1 MRLQRN
7 KRQFPFKIVRES
19 KDYKKTAQLYEL
31 SRNLLPIADLIKLSN
46 IVRNKAKKAVNS
58 KTVGYCKELND
69 ELRALRTKAAVDCG
83 AIKQKAYSPEETYV
97 PMKFK
102 FRWNGN
108 IVYET

>member
-1 MRLQRN
+1 MRLLR
-7 KRQFPFKIVRES
+7 RDLEKIES
-19 KDYKKTAQLYEL
+19 VPKDYRRASRFYEL
-31 SRNLLPIADLIKLSN
+31 NRNLLPIAELKKLAN

-58 KTVGYCKELND
+58 KTVAYCKELND
-69 ELRALRTKAAVDCG
+69 EFRALRTKAAVDCG
-83 AIKQKAYSPEETYV
+83 AIKRNAYSPEETYA